1 MYDRSKFYQGEDIKF
16 DFYILDANNVRIDLA
31 QFTDIVL
38 YIYNPA
44 DKDCTMLKISKVAR
58 TGYIPLYL
66 PTGATDET
74 SYRAIIDSAIT
85 TKLTPGQYVIEI
97 NVTVDDAEVVA
108 DDRFNRIGKAKAF
121 KIERAIT
128 KWESR
133 TYDATAWYPYDHDRT
148 VDGYQAHWDL
158 DPNGIPYGH
167 SHGHHHHGYY
177 HGGGLW

>member
-16 DFYILDANNVRIDLA
+16 DFYILDANNARIDLA

-38 YIYNPA
+38 YIYNPS

-66 PTGATDET
+66 PAGALDET
-74 SYRAIIDSAIT
+74 SYRAIIDSSIT
-85 TKLTPGQYVIEI
+85 AKLTPGQYVIEI

-133 TYDATAWYPYDHDRT
+133 TYDATAWYPYDHDRA

-158 DPNGIPYGH
+158 DPSGRPYGH
-167 SHGHHHHGYY
+167 SHGHHHHG
-177 HGGGLW
+177 GGLW